1 MRARYEILSE
11 SYCKT
16 LNIEALTMIDM
27 AKKDYLPAVSRY
39 SHELSD
45 TIIAKA
51 ACGDVDS
58 TYEKELLAKISKLN
72 TAAYKKVQKLEEA
85 TLKAKEI
92 TDTTALSMFYKDS
105 VFSAMSELRI
115 TVDELETMVPAE
127 SWPYPSYGD
136 MLFSVK

>member
-1 MRARYEILSE
+1 
-11 SYCKT
+11 
-16 LNIEALTMIDM
+16 MIDM

-92 TDTTALSMFYKDS
+92 NDTTALSMFYKDS

-115 TVDELETMVPAE
+115 TVDELETMVPAA